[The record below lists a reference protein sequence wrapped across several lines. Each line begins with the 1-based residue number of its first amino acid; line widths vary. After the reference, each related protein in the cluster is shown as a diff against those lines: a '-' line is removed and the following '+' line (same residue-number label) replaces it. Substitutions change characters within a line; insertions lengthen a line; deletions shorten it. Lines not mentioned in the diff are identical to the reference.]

1 MQNLYNKNLDLCCA
15 AMAAYIF
22 KLLVTN
28 LSFDRSTFCTSLSS
42 VEIHFQLNRYFTTF
56 IVFSTSR
63 LFIYLCTTFIK
74 RIIHKL
80 ICSDALCM
88 RNNVQGTFYIMF
100 CKFMQ
105 FNKIFKTIFEYIR
118 KKFRFVHTNTFCE
131 YRKELRA
138 SPRVH
143 LVSSFFLFSKKL
155 PIVVVRDVC
164 PSVRLSVRLSSVE
177 IFSFRGNSLSSK
189 PIDLKIGLNVR
200 EGVVHVRKA

>member
-1 MQNLYNKNLDLCCA
+1 
-15 AMAAYIF
+15 MAAYIF
-22 KLLVTN
+22 KLQVTN
-28 LSFDRSTFCTSLSS
+28 LSFDRRTFCTSLSS

-74 RIIHKL
+74 RIIHNL

-131 YRKELRA
+131 YRKKLRA

-143 LVSSFFLFSKKL
+143 LVLNTISSQSDELNV
-155 PIVVVRDVC
+155 IIRNVD
-164 PSVRLSVRLSSVE
+164 
-177 IFSFRGNSLSSK
+177 NTSLSGFKKATKCYLLSK
-189 PIDLKIGLNVR
+189 YSYGCSIANCYICQI
-200 EGVVHVRKA
+200 